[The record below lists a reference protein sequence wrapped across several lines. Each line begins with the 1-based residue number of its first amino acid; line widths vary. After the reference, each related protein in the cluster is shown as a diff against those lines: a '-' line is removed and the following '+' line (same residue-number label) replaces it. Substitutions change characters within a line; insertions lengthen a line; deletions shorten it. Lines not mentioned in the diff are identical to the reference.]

1 MYDRQACG
9 NHLLL
14 SISLQGTELRLDR
27 CNGVITPPSG
37 FRHNAPVSTRNIS
50 DPRDVPA
57 YTVGEAAHYLG
68 VPKSTL
74 RAWFAGQ
81 LGFRSVIKPADPSTL
96 GLSFSNLVEAYVLT
110 AIRRRHNVA
119 LPTIRRG
126 LEYLVRKLGAKRPLI
141 EQQFATNG
149 VDLFVDHLGEII
161 NISRE
166 GQVEM
171 ADLIRAY
178 LERIDRDARGLPI
191 KLYPFMRSQAP
202 RAQPRTV
209 VIDPRVSFGRPVV
222 AGTGIPTAVLA
233 EQFKAGDP
241 VPVLAKEYGADEE
254 AVWDA
259 IRCELEAA

>member
-1 MYDRQACG
+1 VTAFDQ
-9 NHLLL
+9 L
-14 SISLQGTELRLDR
+14 
-27 CNGVITPPSG
+27 
-37 FRHNAPVSTRNIS
+37 
-50 DPRDVPA
+50 DPREVPA
-57 YTVGEAAHYLG
+57 YTLAEAAHYLG

-81 LGFRSVIKPADPSTL
+81 RGFRAVIRPADTKAL

-119 LPTIRRG
+119 LPTIRRS
-126 LEYLVRKLGAKRPLI
+126 LEFLVRKLGAKRPLL

-149 VDLFVDHLGEII
+149 VELFVDHLGQII
-161 NISRE
+161 NISRD
-166 GQVEM
+166 GQIEM
-171 ADLIRAY
+171 AELIRAY
-178 LERIDRDARGLPI
+178 LERIERDARGLPV
-191 KLYPFMRSQAP
+191 KLYPFMRSQPP
-202 RAQPRTV
+202 REQPRTV
-209 VIDPRVSFGRPVV
+209 VIDPRVSFGRPVI

-259 IRCELEAA
+259 IRCELDLEAA